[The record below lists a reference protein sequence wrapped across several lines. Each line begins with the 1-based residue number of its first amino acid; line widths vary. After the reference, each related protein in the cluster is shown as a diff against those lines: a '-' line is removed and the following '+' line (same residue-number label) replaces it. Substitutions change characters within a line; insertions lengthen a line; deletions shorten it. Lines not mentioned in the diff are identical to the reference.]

1 MSLPV
6 TIRGHDHPNSGVADV
21 KVTRTG
27 ALVTSPFAYDQ
38 TKFGELGTADAAVNF
53 YTPKFNQQFVISGV
67 IATADKQVGAA
78 DDATVVI
85 FEASNTTTATEDKVL
100 LQFVLTQSQVVA
112 LLPLNILVAEGKF
125 INAKT
130 DNDDIHMNIFGYYIP
145 A

>member
-1 MSLPV
+1 MSLLVNV
-6 TIRGHDHPNSGVADV
+6 TGRCTTSSAENRAS
-21 KVTRTG
+21 
-27 ALVTSPFAYDQ
+27 VTSRGAVVVAPYDYDL
-38 TKFGELGTADAAVNF
+38 TKFGELGTANTAVNF
-53 YTPKFNQQFVISGV
+53 YGPNLNKRFVVSGV

-85 FEASNTTTATEDKVL
+85 FEASNDTTATEDKVL
-100 LQFVLTQSQVVA
+100 LEFVLTQSQVVS